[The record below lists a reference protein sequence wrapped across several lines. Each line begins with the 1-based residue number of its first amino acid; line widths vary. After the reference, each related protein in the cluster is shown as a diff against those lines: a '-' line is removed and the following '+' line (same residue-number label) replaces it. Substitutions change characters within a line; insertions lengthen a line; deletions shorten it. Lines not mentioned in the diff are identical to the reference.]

1 MQSVLENS
9 VRMLCDALRGLNRIT
24 GDFPGGPVVKIP
36 FFNSGG
42 TGLIPGQGTKIAYA
56 MQHNQKISK

>member
-1 MQSVLENS
+1 
-9 VRMLCDALRGLNRIT
+9 MLCDALRGLNRIT